1 MCRLVNDNSEEKNM
15 ARGNKDKQLI
25 PANFAE
31 AAITA
36 AVALV
41 LWHQALRPYV
51 ESTVAKYHLDT
62 DTGFYYDAV
71 IVPPILTST
80 GIALFALA
88 ALYRVTGAPAIAWLY
103 NNVYH
108 NNRAGYRNLDD
119 AVEQNYIV
127 DPRSYPTLRNVG
139 RKVYD
144 VSFEVLPLAL
154 LSIVGIPLIPPAVN
168 YYLLALGY
176 TYPTYNQDGKIA
188 AYVAIAL
195 GIWWQKHL
203 TQAML
208 DKFFDSIPREYVPTQ
223 DRAKWTTVKDF
234 LINFNKL
241 LSTWSREL
249 RFKDVGGEPADLT
262 RELQVIQSRV
272 SVDPTGERIPD
283 ELVTNAFLN
292 QLLAKYNTRPGNN
305 SQQLQL
311 VPVAAELVRGGP
323 LDAEAAYQQQR
334 QPGVTGQAAVAPALA
349 RLTHERRQ
357 SVVLSGDPLA
367 QPAFDS
373 FNLNYGDRASADPT
387 SVAATL
393 AVRLTPTLPDTSA
406 SAAEAAV
413 LDVLENE
420 EDGLISSRSSSRGS
434 SNA

>member
-1 MCRLVNDNSEEKNM
+1 M
-15 ARGNKDKQLI
+15 
-25 PANFAE
+25 
-31 AAITA
+31 
-36 AVALV
+36 
-41 LWHQALRPYV
+41 
-51 ESTVAKYHLDT
+51 
-62 DTGFYYDAV
+62 
-71 IVPPILTST
+71 
-80 GIALFALA
+80 
-88 ALYRVTGAPAIAWLY
+88 
-103 NNVYH
+103 
-108 NNRAGYRNLDD
+108 
-119 AVEQNYIV
+119 
-127 DPRSYPTLRNVG
+127 
-139 RKVYD
+139 
-144 VSFEVLPLAL
+144 
-154 LSIVGIPLIPPAVN
+154 
-168 YYLLALGY
+168 
-176 TYPTYNQDGKIA
+176 
-188 AYVAIAL
+188 
-195 GIWWQKHL
+195 
-203 TQAML
+203 
-208 DKFFDSIPREYVPTQ
+208 
-223 DRAKWTTVKDF
+223 
-234 LINFNKL
+234 
-241 LSTWSREL
+241 
-249 RFKDVGGEPADLT
+249 
-262 RELQVIQSRV
+262 
-272 SVDPTGERIPD
+272 
-283 ELVTNAFLN
+283 TNAFLN